1 MTFDELTSKF
11 DLTHTH
17 TLVLESDNLTFK
29 KVNESSKNASVYVW
43 VACKPN
49 DEFKVLYVG
58 KAGKGVHVRCTQ
70 HMGGFINSGTGRKNA
85 MMLKRFINEGYEVHV
100 YARQSLV
107 MDIFG
112 KPVSLYSAEEDAL
125 CEALSPVLN
134 RAVFPSVE
142 VKGEKKQTLNT
153 SSEAIDSF
161 DAMGQLI
168 NNRLIQSTTVST
180 DDLLAQLDAYSIEQR
195 SSVEKLLT
203 FIDTQLSPDHMAKL
217 IGGYSGQPK
226 GCKSETTL
234 TFAIPSSS
242 GMMKP
247 GTWQARVY
255 FSTQLRVGL
264 PLARLN
270 STAHDKVDIS
280 EKQQTFSP
288 KSTDDFIQNPN
299 SYLI

>member
-1 MTFDELTSKF
+1 
-11 DLTHTH
+11 
-17 TLVLESDNLTFK
+17 
-29 KVNESSKNASVYVW
+29 
-43 VACKPN
+43 
-49 DEFKVLYVG
+49 
-58 KAGKGVHVRCTQ
+58 
-70 HMGGFINSGTGRKNA
+70 
-85 MMLKRFINEGYEVHV
+85 MMLKQFVSEGYEVHV

-112 KPVSLYSAEEDAL
+112 KPVSLYAAEEDAL
-125 CEALSPVLN
+125 CAELSPVLN

-142 VKGEKKQTLNT
+142 VKGEKKQALKT
-153 SSEAIDSF
+153 SSESIDSF
-161 DAMGQLI
+161 DVIGQLI

-180 DDLLAQLDAYSIEQR
+180 DDLLAQLDAYSLEQR

-217 IGGYSGQPK
+217 IGGSSGQPK
-226 GCKSETTL
+226 GCNGETTL

-247 GTWQARVY
+247 STWQARVY
-255 FSTQLRVGL
+255 FGTQLRVGL

-270 STAHDKVDIS
+270 STAYDKVDIS
-280 EKQQTFSP
+280 EKQHTFSP
-288 KSTDDFIQNPN
+288 KSTEEFIQNPN

>member
-255 FSTQLRVGL
+255 FGTQLRVGL